1 MINGVRV
8 NGRRRNALRFSA
20 RRLLQVLTRRSSEL
34 LDARREPGQVARRT
48 ADEQHGCSAGGPR
61 RRRRRQHVV
70 NLEVPVCGERN
81 PRQVRIA
88 LDEGRDVF
96 TNECGENLE
105 AGRSTGR
112 CHNERSADGV
122 TPGEHE
128 ASPVNPDAPVDRHL
142 GLEMGN
148 RPYLARRLDST
159 NIVPVH
165 DRGSRGRALA
175 LERGIRAKVSLSA
188 CSSTQHL

>member
-1 MINGVRV
+1 MSD
-8 NGRRRNALRFSA
+8 AAAWSFK
-20 RRLLQVLTRRSSEL
+20 RRSSEL

-48 ADEQHGCSAGGPR
+48 ADQRHGCSAGGPR
-61 RRRRRQHVV
+61 QRRRRQHVV
-70 NLEVPVCGERN
+70 NLEVPVRGERN

-112 CHNERSADGV
+112 CHNERSPDGV

-128 ASPVNPDAPVDRHL
+128 ASPV
-142 GLEMGN
+142 G
-148 RPYLARRLDST
+148 DST
-159 NIVPVH
+159 
-165 DRGSRGRALA
+165 RAVGPFEIEHLLLA
-175 LERGIRAKVSLSA
+175 
-188 CSSTQHL
+188 